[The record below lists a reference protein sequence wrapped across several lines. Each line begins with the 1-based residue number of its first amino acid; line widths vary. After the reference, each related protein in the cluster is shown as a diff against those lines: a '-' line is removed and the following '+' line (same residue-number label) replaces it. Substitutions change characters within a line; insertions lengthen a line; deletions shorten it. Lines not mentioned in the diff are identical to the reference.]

1 FIVPFAYGGTSMRR
15 IIGPTALF
23 LLLIAVAR
31 SLAQTT
37 YPDGSEEIASADD
50 SVRDAVT
57 IKLSPLEKRKKGDL
71 KALVERFKLLPGLQ
85 GNSIVAAAPD
95 ILVLV
100 PKRGQSLDQIRGVLL
115 QQPEVYELEA
125 DEKTYRREGDDKPY
139 EELRKERLAK
149 ALTNSK
155 SKIQDRIRAKLFELL
170 QGKRKQGGGGGGG
183 VKTGQDG
190 QPQDKEAMKKAV
202 TRAIKRATKRAA
214 RKGKRKGQRRVRKKD
229 AQAAEL

>member
-1 FIVPFAYGGTSMRR
+1 FLVSNAYGSTPMRR

-23 LLLIAVAR
+23 LLLIAAAK
-31 SLAQTT
+31 SLAQDN
-37 YPDGSEEIASADD
+37 YPDGSQEIASANDP
-50 SVRDAVT
+50 VRDAVT
-57 IKLSPLEKRKKGDL
+57 IKLSPLEKRKKGEL
-71 KALVERFKLLPGLQ
+71 KALVERFKSLPGLQ
-85 GNSIVAAAPD
+85 GTSIVAAAPD

-100 PKRGQSLDQIRGVLL
+100 PKPGQSLDQVRRVLL
-115 QQPEVYELEA
+115 QQPEVYELEV
-125 DEKTYRREGDDKPY
+125 DENTYRREGNDKPY

-155 SKIQDRIRAKLFELL
+155 SKIQDRIRTKLFELL
-170 QGKRKQGGGGGGG
+170 QGKRKQGGGGGSG
-183 VKTGQDG
+183 VKTGLDG

-229 AQAAEL
+229 TQAAEL